1 MSLPSKADFL
11 LDPDIHFLNHGSFGA
26 CPRPVF
32 EAYQRWQAELERQ
45 PVEFLGRRATEL
57 LAESRAAL
65 AAYLGAAADDV
76 VYFPNPTTAINMV
89 ARNVARLACTRKA
102 LRSRSTQRPRLRSPL
117 RLRPGDEILTTDHEY
132 GALDRTWR
140 YVCGQIGVRYVQR
153 PIPLPV
159 TTHADFVE
167 HFWAGVTERTRIIFI
182 SHITSPTALIFPVAE
197 ICRRAR
203 AAGILTIVDG
213 AHAPG
218 QLPLNLAELDADIYT
233 GACHKWLCA
242 PKGAAFLYARPEV
255 QPWLEPLVVS
265 WGWEAEKPGPSPFVD
280 WHEWQGTRDLAA
292 YLTVPAAIRFQ
303 AEHDWDDVRRRC
315 QRLAVETRAA
325 HRRAHWPAAD
335 LPRWGRLWFAQFFA
349 ARLPECD
356 LDTLKARLY
365 DEHRVEA
372 PLIRWNGQ
380 AFIRVSFQAYNNEDD
395 ADALLQALA
404 QLLPEVTREP

>member
-1 MSLPSKADFL
+1 
-11 LDPDIHFLNHGSFGA
+11 
-26 CPRPVF
+26 
-32 EAYQRWQAELERQ
+32 
-45 PVEFLGRRATEL
+45 
-57 LAESRAAL
+57 
-65 AAYLGAAADDV
+65 V

-89 ARNVARLACTRKA
+89 ARNVARLARTKEGA
-102 LRSRSTQRPRLRSPL
+102 AIAKHSAPEAAKSPL

-140 YVCGQIGVRYVQR
+140 YICAQSSARYVQR
-153 PIPLPV
+153 QIPLPV
-159 TTHADFVE
+159 TTHAGFVE
-167 HFWAGVTERTRIIFI
+167 RFWAGVTERTRVIFI

-218 QLPLNLAELDADIYT
+218 QVPLNLAELDADIYT

-255 QPWLEPLVVS
+255 QSWLEPLVVS
-265 WGWEAEKPGPSPFVD
+265 WGWEAERPGPSPFVD

-292 YLTVPAAIRFQ
+292 YLSVPAAIEFQ
-303 AEHDWDDVRRRC
+303 QEHDWDAVRQQC
-315 QRLAVETRAA
+315 HGLAVETR
-325 HRRAHWPAAD
+325 RRIVELTG
-335 LPRWGRLWFAQFFA
+335 LPPIGPDTWFPQFFA

-356 LDTLKARLY
+356 LDALKARLY
-365 DEHRVEA
+365 DEHRIEA

-380 AFIRVSFQAYNNEDD
+380 AFIRVSFQTYNDEAD
-395 ADALLQALA
+395 ADALMKALA
-404 QLLPEVTREP
+404 RLLPEVAREP

>member
-1 MSLPSKADFL
+1 MSLSSKADFL
-11 LDPDIHFLNHGSFGA
+11 LDPGIYFLNHGSFGA

-45 PVEFLGRRATEL
+45 PVEFLGRRATDL
-57 LAESRAAL
+57 LAASRAAL

-89 ARNVARLACTRKA
+89 ARNVVRLARTKEGA
-102 LRSRSTQRPRLRSPL
+102 AIAKHSAHEAANSPL

-132 GALDRTWR
+132 GAMDRTWC
-140 YVCGQIGVRYVQR
+140 YICDQIGVRYVQR
-153 PIPLPV
+153 SIPLPV

-167 HFWAGVTERTRIIFI
+167 QFWAGVTERTRIIFI
-182 SHITSPTALIFPVAE
+182 SHITSPTALTFPVAE

-218 QLPLNLAELDADIYT
+218 QLPLNLVELGADIYA

-242 PKGAAFLYARPEV
+242 PKGAAFLYARPEM

-265 WGWEAEKPGPSPFVD
+265 WGWEAEKPGPSRFVD

-315 QRLAVETRAA
+315 HHLAVATRGRIDALTGLPPIC
-325 HRRAHWPAAD
+325 PAS
-335 LPRWGRLWFAQFFA
+335 WFGQLFA
-349 ARLPECD
+349 SRLPECD
-356 LDTLKARLY
+356 LDVLKTRLY
-365 DEHRVEA
+365 DEHRIEA
-372 PLIRWNGQ
+372 PLVRWNGQ
-380 AFIRVSFQAYNNEDD
+380 AFIRVSFQAYNDEDD
-395 ADALLQALA
+395 ADALVLALTR
-404 QLLPEVTREP
+404 LLPDVTREP

>member
-32 EAYQRWQAELERQ
+32 EAYQRWQMELERQ

-65 AAYLGAAADDV
+65 AVYLGAANDDV
-76 VYFPNPTTAINMV
+76 IYFPNPTTAINMV
-89 ARNVARLACTRKA
+89 ARNVGRLAGDHGG
-102 LRSRSTQRPRLRSPL
+102 SPL

-140 YVCGQIGVRYVQR
+140 CVCAQIGARYVHR

-159 TTHADFVE
+159 TTYTDFVE
-167 HFWAGVTERTRIIFI
+167 RFWAGVTERTRIIFL
-182 SHITSPTALIFPVAE
+182 SHITSPTALTFPVAE

-218 QLPLNLAELDADIYT
+218 QVSLNLTELGADIYT

-255 QPWLEPLVVS
+255 QAWLEPLVVS
-265 WGWEAEKPGPSPFVD
+265 WGWEAERPGPSRFVD

-292 YLTVPAAIRFQ
+292 YLAVPAAIAFQ
-303 AEHDWDDVRRRC
+303 CEHNWDTVRRRC
-315 QRLAVETRAA
+315 HRLAVATR
-325 HRRAHWPAAD
+325 RRIVELTD
-335 LPRWGRLWFAQFFA
+335 LPPICPDTWFSQFFA

-356 LDTLKARLY
+356 LDVLKARLY
-365 DEHRVEA
+365 DEHRIEA

-380 AFIRVSFQAYNNEDD
+380 SFIRVSFQAYNDEAD
-395 ADALLQALA
+395 ADALAQALA
-404 QLLPEVTREP
+404 HLLPEVAREP

>member
-1 MSLPSKADFL
+1 MSLPTKADFL

-45 PVEFLGRRATEL
+45 PVEFLGRRATDL
-57 LAESRAAL
+57 LAASRAAL
-65 AAYLGAAADDV
+65 AAYLGADTDDL

-89 ARNVARLACTRKA
+89 ARNVARLAAEDNREG
-102 LRSRSTQRPRLRSPL
+102 SPL

-140 YVCGQIGVRYVQR
+140 YICEQIGVRYVRR
-153 PIPLPV
+153 PIHLPV

-167 HFWAGVTERTRIIFI
+167 RFWAGVTERTRIIFI

-218 QLPLNLAELDADIYT
+218 QLPLNLTELGADIYT

-242 PKGAAFLYARPEV
+242 PKGAAFLYVRPEV

-265 WGWEAEKPGPSPFVD
+265 WGWEAERPGPSPF
-280 WHEWQGTRDLAA
+280 R
-292 YLTVPAAIRFQ
+292 
-303 AEHDWDDVRRRC
+303 
-315 QRLAVETRAA
+315 RLARVAGDARPRRLPDRPRSDPLPGRTRLGCRPPPLSSVGGRDPRPD
-325 HRRAHWPAAD
+325 RRVDRPAAD
-335 LPRWGRLWFAQFFA
+335 LP
-349 ARLPECD
+349 
-356 LDTLKARLY
+356 
-365 DEHRVEA
+365 
-372 PLIRWNGQ
+372 
-380 AFIRVSFQAYNNEDD
+380 
-395 ADALLQALA
+395 
-404 QLLPEVTREP
+404 